1 MGFLDRFRKKKAE
14 ETVEATRREKGKV
27 EEMSAL
33 ERICKGDEEIY
44 RALRGTMF
52 LDPRNIG
59 VSMKEAEKNAKDF
72 EKKGDKPKARTW
84 YGTAGGLAIYEGDV
98 KKVKEYFGKC
108 AELSSDNDYPILK
121 IPERAVNKAQEYYQ
135 KHLKG

>member
-14 ETVEATRREKGKV
+14 EETAGEKEEV

-33 ERICKGDEEIY
+33 ERICKGNKEIY
-44 RALRGTMF
+44 QALRGTMF

-72 EKKGDKPKARTW
+72 EKKGDKLRARTW

-98 KKVKEYFGKC
+98 KNVKEYFGKC

>member
-14 ETVEATRREKGKV
+14 EETVEKKKEEVG
-27 EEMSAL
+27 EMSAL
-33 ERICKGDEEIY
+33 ERICEGDEEVY
-44 RALRGTMF
+44 QALRGTMF

-72 EKKGDKPKARTW
+72 EKKGDKLKARTW

-98 KKVKEYFGKC
+98 KKVTEYFGKC

-135 KHLKG
+135 KHLEEDS

>member
-1 MGFLDRFRKKKAE
+1 MGFLDRFRKKNEA
-14 ETVEATRREKGKV
+14 ETVEATKRAKGKA

-33 ERICKGDEEIY
+33 EKICKGDEEIY
-44 RALRGTMF
+44 QALRGTMF

-72 EKKGDKPKARTW
+72 EKKGDTLKARTW

-135 KHLKG
+135 KYL